1 MFYFIPK
8 KYYYNKIMHYDD
20 IITHYIYCK
29 SCYKSMPNNI
39 NNIDIQNINSKEC
52 KLINDTCFYDTIEYA
67 VKHNPNF

>member
-1 MFYFIPK
+1 MCFTLFRK

-29 SCYKSMPNNI
+29 SCYKSTPDNITNI
-39 NNIDIQNINSKEC
+39 NCKEC

-67 VKHNPNF
+67 AKHKTV